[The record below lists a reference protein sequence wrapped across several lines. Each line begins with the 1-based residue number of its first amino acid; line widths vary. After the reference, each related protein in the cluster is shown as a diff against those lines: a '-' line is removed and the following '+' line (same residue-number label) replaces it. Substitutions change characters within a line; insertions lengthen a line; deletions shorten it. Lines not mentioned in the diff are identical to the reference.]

1 MLLYIALITYA
12 SLYVAAMLG
21 TDTTGEKI
29 MLTAGTICGCVAAV
43 CLYLAALGI
52 CEM

>member
-1 MLLYIALITYA
+1 MLLYIAIITYA

-21 TDTTGEKI
+21 MDTTGEKL
-29 MLTAGTICGCVAAV
+29 MLTVGTICGCAAV
-43 CLYLAALGI
+43 VYLYLAALGI